1 MAKNVP
7 PAPAEKEQA
16 EGSREIIDHEL
27 AKQDQKDG
35 KGGGKSQSGGGSG
48 KKG

>member
-7 PAPAEKEQA
+7 PAPAEKEPA
-16 EGSREIIDHEL
+16 EGSRETIDQAL
-27 AKQDQKDG
+27 KNQDRKGG
-35 KGGGKSQSGGGSG
+35 KGGSGSKSGGSG

>member
-16 EGSREIIDHEL
+16 EGSRETVDEAL
-27 AKQDQKDG
+27 KNEDR
-35 KGGGKSQSGGGSG
+35 KGGSGGKSESGESG
-48 KKG
+48 KTG